1 MDRKPNR
8 LIKQNVLFGLQ
19 ILEGWYLGDQ
29 FRVILSYREIQ
40 ETWFSTNKNGS
51 FYIGVFGI
59 PELENDK
66 LVKKKTLQCTKKKT
80 IKRLRIL
87 KTTPNHHR
95 FLKGL

>member
-8 LIKQNVLFGLQ
+8 LIKQNVLFSFQ

-66 LVKKKTLQCTKKKT
+66 LVKKKNIAMHQEKNNKKT
-80 IKRLRIL
+80 AYIED
-87 KTTPNHHR
+87 NS
-95 FLKGL
+95 